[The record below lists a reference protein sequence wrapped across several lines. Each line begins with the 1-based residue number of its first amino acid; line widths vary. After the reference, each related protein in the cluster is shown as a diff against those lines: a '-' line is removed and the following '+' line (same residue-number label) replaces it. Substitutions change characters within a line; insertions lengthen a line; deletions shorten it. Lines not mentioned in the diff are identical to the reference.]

1 MSDRI
6 HDGWDIALLLY
17 ALAGSFISLTAA
29 VSVGAVAAIAYFR
42 SEPAAAQAAQWTAA
56 GLLTLAILGLPA
68 IRLSLEALLG
78 GRRPQP
84 NVPARAWLLISG
96 LFPVGLLLGFLA
108 YERGVLSALL
118 GPVGQILAIATPAAV
133 AVLLVRRAGPAV
145 PLRRLW
151 GHILI
156 GLWAVPLAALLIEGV
171 FLLLGIFMSSIGLA
185 LTPGG
190 QDLVTDLQQLLN
202 TLETNPSPDL
212 MARVTLHP
220 AVIVLILVFLGLMVP
235 LIEELSKTA
244 AIWPLLPRRI
254 GRSEAFLG
262 GAVGGTGFALAEAL
276 FLAQPGVGWVVTAAA
291 RAGATMM
298 HALATGIASWS
309 LAEALTRQRW
319 RRAIVGMGLAVA
331 LHGLWNVGAI
341 GIGLSQLALRT
352 SPAVSPILMNRIG
365 SASLGLILTLGLG
378 ALVLLPRLQARSA
391 EPDEGAQSAI
401 SPDDSHDF

>member
-29 VSVGAVAAIAYFR
+29 VSVGAVAGIAYFR

>member
-29 VSVGAVAAIAYFR
+29 VSVGAVAGIAYFR

-276 FLAQPGVGWVVTAAA
+276 FLAQPGVGWVFTAAA